1 MGSGCLFFSWGSPF
15 IYNLSINLTSA
26 VLLLCDVSC
35 MCCIAMLHVVRVSN
49 LILQWDIV
57 HAAEETVIMAWD
69 LMRLI
74 FIDCQ
79 LYKRHSRESSSL
91 SFQCFTLH
99 AWTSVSWAFADGV
112 PAFFPVCFF
121 FLGNKQAPAVRK
133 KLLHTTSSE
142 FSMTF
147 WFEHSFVSCDQCVK
161 IPWKG
166 YLQLAPNLCIQF
178 GPITPGSGWH
188 EQGCVLRG
196 AREIKSSTYVC
207 SLNHSLRME
216 RLVPRHRALSHTC
229 CCSLKHSQVP

>member
-1 MGSGCLFFSWGSPF
+1 MLSKAFSKYRQSQCSKKNGKRLSFFFMGESF

-49 LILQWDIV
+49 LILQRDIV

-99 AWTSVSWAFADGV
+99 AWTSVS
-112 PAFFPVCFF
+112 
-121 FLGNKQAPAVRK
+121 
-133 KLLHTTSSE
+133 
-142 FSMTF
+142 
-147 WFEHSFVSCDQCVK
+147 
-161 IPWKG
+161 
-166 YLQLAPNLCIQF
+166 
-178 GPITPGSGWH
+178 
-188 EQGCVLRG
+188 
-196 AREIKSSTYVC
+196 
-207 SLNHSLRME
+207 
-216 RLVPRHRALSHTC
+216 
-229 CCSLKHSQVP
+229 

>member
-1 MGSGCLFFSWGSPF
+1 MNHRLWVSSVSHCTLGP
-15 IYNLSINLTSA
+15 
-26 VLLLCDVSC
+26 LL
-35 MCCIAMLHVVRVSN
+35 
-49 LILQWDIV
+49 
-57 HAAEETVIMAWD
+57 AERL
-69 LMRLI
+69 LMV
-74 FIDCQ
+74 FQ
-79 LYKRHSRESSSL
+79 L
-91 SFQCFTLH
+91 SF
-99 AWTSVSWAFADGV
+99 
-112 PAFFPVCFF
+112 PCFF
-121 FLGNKQAPAVRK
+121 FFFGNKQAPAVRK

-196 AREIKSSTYVC
+196 AGEIKSSTYVC